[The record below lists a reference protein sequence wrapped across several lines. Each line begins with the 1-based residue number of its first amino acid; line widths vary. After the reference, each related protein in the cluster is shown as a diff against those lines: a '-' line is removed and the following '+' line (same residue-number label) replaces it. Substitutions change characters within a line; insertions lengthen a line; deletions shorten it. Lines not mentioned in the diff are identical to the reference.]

1 MGGLT
6 LSEEQ
11 IGDRVR
17 RRCGESKEGR
27 EGELELIC
35 IKNSEYSKYRLS
47 DLGVFFFKLSDKAKE
62 MHT

>member
-17 RRCGESKEGR
+17 RRCGESEEGR

-47 DLGVFFFKLSDKAKE
+47 DLEVFFF
-62 MHT
+62 